1 MIKSGIDVSYHQG
14 IIDWKKVADSG
25 IEFAMIR
32 AGYGKSTVDE
42 KFIENIVGA
51 DTVGLKVGVYWF
63 IYALNEYDAIKNA
76 EMFHKTIEPY
86 RDIIKLKV
94 FADYEYDSD
103 NYANKNGVIHNNK
116 TRTVIVKSFLRYL
129 KERGWDVG
137 NYANP
142 DYVKNNF
149 EDLSEYPLWLAWYTG
164 NENNVKNYNPLM
176 WQYSSK
182 GSVPGIRGN
191 VDLNYLYDSVITE
204 EKAETIQTDHIVVN
218 AYSKSKDGNKNLS
231 SNFKV
236 KEFSCKDNSD
246 VIFIAPELVEVLQ
259 KIRTHFG
266 KALNI
271 NSAYRTPTYNKKV
284 GGATYSQHLYGTAAD
299 IRINGVAPKDI
310 ATYAETL
317 LNGTGGIGIYSNF
330 VHIDIRKEKSRWNG

>member
-1 MIKSGIDVSYHQG
+1 MAKLGIDVSYHQG
-14 IIDWKKVADSG
+14 TIDWKKVAESG
-25 IEFAMIR
+25 VKFAIIR

-42 KFIENIVGA
+42 KFIENITGA
-51 DTVGLKVGVYWF
+51 NTAGLKIGVYWF
-63 IYALNEYDAIKNA
+63 IYALNEEDAIANA
-76 EMFHKTIEPY
+76 DKCHET
-86 RDIIKLKV
+86 IKLYKDILDLGV
-94 FADYEYDSD
+94 AADYEYDSD
-103 NYANKNGVIHNNK
+103 RYSIKKGVTQTK
-116 TRTVIVKSFLRYL
+116 SSRTRIVQAFLNRL
-129 KERGWDVG
+129 KEYGYKVT

-142 DYVKNNF
+142 DYLNGKF
-149 EDLSEYPLWLAWYTG
+149 EPLNEYPLWLAYYSD
-164 NENNVKNYNPLM
+164 NETKAKRYNPIM

-236 KEFSCKDNSD
+236 KEFACKDNSD

-259 KIRTHFG
+259 KIRNHFG

-317 LNGTGGIGIYSNF
+317 LNGTGGIGIYNNF
-330 VHIDIRKEKSRWNG
+330 VHIDIRKEKTRWNG